1 VSVRKGDSGS
11 LVDDVIRPAADAP
24 RKRRLVLP
32 LAGSCPLTT
41 RQHVSHAQSAPAP
54 PPWGRNAPGV
64 ECVGNGA
71 RVIAPDLRISLMRRN
86 RVRTSLGGLSGKPR
100 QETAS
105 SSRKERRPREGADEG
120 ADSVARGQ
128 PSRLRFQPRRLYP
141 AYPIKRR
148 RARREHRHP
157 KASKTEKGIRLPPP
171 FLKEENGKDG
181 AVSKRKYRFTG

>member
-1 VSVRKGDSGS
+1 MSVRKGDSGS
-11 LVDDVIRPAADAP
+11 MVDVVIRPAADAP

-128 PSRLRFQPRRLYP
+128 PSRLRFQPRRPVPSLPHQAPASAQRTQAPQGVENREGYP
-141 AYPIKRR
+141 SAAPIFERGKR
-148 RARREHRHP
+148 
-157 KASKTEKGIRLPPP
+157 
-171 FLKEENGKDG
+171 
-181 AVSKRKYRFTG
+181 